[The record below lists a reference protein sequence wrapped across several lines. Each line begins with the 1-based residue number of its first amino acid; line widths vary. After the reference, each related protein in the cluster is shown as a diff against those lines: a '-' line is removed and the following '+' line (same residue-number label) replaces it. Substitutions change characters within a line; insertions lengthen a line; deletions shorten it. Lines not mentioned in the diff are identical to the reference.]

1 MSRSFDKAVEA
12 AARELFESEENTA
25 MVAYPEW
32 DSPKNIG
39 KPLYIE
45 DARAA
50 VTAALPHL
58 TAQDVPHVAC
68 LAWDQGWETGY
79 NEALD
84 VQGTTNPYAEEADH
98 E

>member
-1 MSRSFDKAVEA
+1 MSESFEKAVEA
-12 AARELFESEENTA
+12 AARELFESEKNTA
-25 MVAYPEW
+25 MVEYPEW

-45 DARAA
+45 DAEAA

-58 TAQDVPHVAC
+58 TAQDVPHVAR